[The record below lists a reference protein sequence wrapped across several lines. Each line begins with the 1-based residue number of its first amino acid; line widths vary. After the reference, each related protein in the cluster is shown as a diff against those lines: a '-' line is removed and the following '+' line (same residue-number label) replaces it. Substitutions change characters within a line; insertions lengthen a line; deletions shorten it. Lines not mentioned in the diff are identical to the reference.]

1 MDDEKLLLKELDNDL
16 KDDAYQQRLSAW
28 QSYLLELHTMMDELS
43 KIRDDASKFRDDYC
57 VLAHASYTFGNPL
70 NIPFTEDSAIEN
82 ILSDLTSRYTM
93 AADYVDS
100 HVNQRIKSGD

>member
-28 QSYLLELHTMMDELS
+28 QSYLLELHTMIDELS

-57 VLAHASYTFGNPL
+57 VLARVSSMFGDPL
-70 NIPFTEDSAIEN
+70 NIPLTEASTIET

-93 AADYVDS
+93 ALDYVDS

>member
-43 KIRDDASKFRDDYC
+43 KIRDDTSKFRHDYC
-57 VLAHASYTFGNPL
+57 VLAHVTYLCDHSL
-70 NIPFTEDSAIEN
+70 NTPFTEACDIEHVLDN
-82 ILSDLTSRYTM
+82 LRIRYTM
-93 AADYVDS
+93 ALNYVNL

>member
-43 KIRDDASKFRDDYC
+43 KIRDDTSKFRDDYC
-57 VLAHASYTFGNPL
+57 VLVHFTSVFDRSL
-70 NIPFTEDSAIEN
+70 NTPFTEAGDIEHVLDN
-82 ILSDLTSRYTM
+82 LASRYTT
-93 AADYVDS
+93 ALHYVNS

>member
-57 VLAHASYTFGNPL
+57 VLARVSSMFGDPL
-70 NIPFTEDSAIEN
+70 NIPLTEASTIET

-93 AADYVDS
+93 ALDYVDS